1 MRQLITTFIAWTL
14 VASLLAACGSGPEK
28 KAEDV
33 ASQRVRTTSRVWTAP
48 PEMRR
53 ARSTAERVSPPGLG
67 RLAFRAPVA
76 YSGRVPPAGRPASPV
91 ITRTIPP
98 RRG

>member
-1 MRQLITTFIAWTL
+1 MRQLITTFIAWAL

-33 ASQRVRTTSRVWTAP
+33 SSQRVRTTSRVWTAP
-48 PEMRR
+48 PETRR
-53 ARSTAERVSPPGLG
+53 ARSTAERVSPP
-67 RLAFRAPVA
+67 
-76 YSGRVPPAGRPASPV
+76 SRPASPV